1 MRRWDRFWLSMAL
14 VAALAAGGCVSMR
27 SVMLHRNESNTAWE
41 KTRHLP
47 GVPITLK
54 VPTHLQISIV
64 EKHFLTKAQDGYRR
78 VELPVPVRRVQMD
91 FQYTERIFTVDFK
104 RPAAGT
110 LDLKLRFKEDQ
121 QYFEQI
127 EQRVIDQTIQD
138 VAKLIGAI
146 APRGVLAPA
155 VAASAVPA
163 DLVEIE
169 SVVAVGWFELD
180 DPTFEH
186 QVSAFLHCHLN
197 QAHDAWVVP
206 PGVTSLRRAPLVDD
220 NPHPVPL
227 CVPPSQMTID
237 EPFPAS
243 STKP

>member
-1 MRRWDRFWLSMAL
+1 MLLNIYSKYRLYACL
-14 VAALAAGGCVSMR
+14 VMLAHGLLAGCTSMR

-54 VPTHLQISIV
+54 VPTHLQITV
-64 EKHFLTKAQDGYRR
+64 LEKHFLSKDGTQYHR
-78 VELPVPVRRVQMD
+78 VDLPVPVRRVQMD

-110 LDLKLRFKEDQ
+110 LDLKVRFRNDQ

-146 APRGVLAPA
+146 APRGLAPA
-155 VAASAVPA
+155 VAASAVPP

-180 DPTFEH
+180 DPAFEQ
-186 QVSAFLHCHLN
+186 QVAAFLHCHLN

-206 PGVTSLRRAPLVDD
+206 PGVESPRRVPLIDE

-227 CVPPSQMTID
+227 CPP
-237 EPFPAS
+237 PVLPAP
-243 STKP
+243 TDDWTHGK